1 MSSKMLPRIKTAS
14 ILGSANTASPK
25 TATSIPNKSILQQS
39 SSKLVVGLPRT
50 NPVAEKSISKPGGL
64 VYKTSRWIAGLFSNL
79 NEPEPA
85 PSAPDQPTFTLG
97 KHFLRIPGMIAMF
110 GDNPDISPY
119 IEVAAWGQKVENQ
132 TAIVVLK
139 LRLLGMRMD
148 GRFRHVTLRARFTDG
163 NDGSNTYF
171 VMIS

>member
-1 MSSKMLPRIKTAS
+1 M
-14 ILGSANTASPK
+14 
-25 TATSIPNKSILQQS
+25 LQQS
-39 SSKLVVGLPRT
+39 SSKLAVGLPRT

-79 NEPEPA
+79 NEPEPGV